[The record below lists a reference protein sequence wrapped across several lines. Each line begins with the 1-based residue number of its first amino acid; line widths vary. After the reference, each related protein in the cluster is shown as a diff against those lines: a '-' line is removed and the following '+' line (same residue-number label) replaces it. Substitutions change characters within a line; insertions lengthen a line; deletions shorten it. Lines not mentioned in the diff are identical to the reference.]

1 MNFYGSLGD
10 SKRSPR
16 KHRQTEVDSRG
27 IQCICG
33 IGYVDTEALFGIEL
47 SCLNYQS
54 LSEVCIN
61 APIAGFVGVCQGG
74 STDRSSK
81 THVIKLCSLSRQAG
95 FDIAETLPIGKL
107 GESHYSKLL
116 GTAKTAHPMV
126 AAVFLN
132 GTMKSAPWEKVH
144 DLGKQ
149 GFAGVHRHLRNLRFQ
164 QHGRYAVLNPSRHHQ
179 KCSANPY
186 PSWYLGY

>member
-1 MNFYGSLGD
+1 MNFYGSLG
-10 SKRSPR
+10 SPKRSPR
-16 KHRQTEVDSRG
+16 EHRQAEIDSRG

-33 IGYVDTEALFGIEL
+33 IGDVDTEALSGIEL
-47 SCLNYQS
+47 SCLTDQS
-54 LSEVCIN
+54 LSEVRVN
-61 APIAGFVGVCQGG
+61 APIARFVGIGQGRA
-74 STDRSSK
+74 THWASK
-81 THVIKLCSLSRQAG
+81 AHVIKFCRLHRQTS

-107 GESHYSKLL
+107 SKGHYSKLL
-116 GTAKTAHPMV
+116 GTTKTAHPMV

-149 GFAGVHRHLRNLRFQ
+149 GFAGIHRHLRNLRFQ
-164 QHGRYAVLNPSRHHQ
+164 KHGRYAAVNSSRHHP

-186 PSWYLGY
+186 PSWYLAY